1 MRGHFCVCSSFHI
14 LFETPKLTLVLCQT
28 VCVIDEVLFV
38 LLPLHFIP
46 VQVPSSS
53 TSTFQP
59 YVPSPKCYLHPLLII
74 NICSCLHNA
83 WTQDIISSS
92 IVLTDWKYFGRYTK
106 VHMMVKI
113 LGWVGL
119 GGLWNGFSEV
129 VCCANFLWHLM
140 QWLQGSVELS
150 FLPSAQGSRCRCHE
164 AHARWIPGPRGT
176 WVLGPLGSET

>member
-14 LFETPKLTLVLCQT
+14 LFETLKLTLVLCQT

-92 IVLTDWKYFGRYTK
+92 IVLTDWKYFGRYIHKGT
-106 VHMMVKI
+106 HDGQNIRMSRTGWFVKWFQWGCV
-113 LGWVGL
+113 LRQ
-119 GGLWNGFSEV
+119 FSLTFDAMITRF
-129 VCCANFLWHLM
+129 CRA
-140 QWLQGSVELS
+140 
-150 FLPSAQGSRCRCHE
+150 FLPSIS
-164 AHARWIPGPRGT
+164 PRLT
-176 WVLGPLGSET
+176 V